1 MRTEDKPPLST
12 VHSTNRQNAKI
23 RIEKTKD
30 EFTLLNKRL
39 QELKEDFETT
49 ETKVV
54 LRPEAEQGGHHGR

>member
-23 RIEKTKD
+23 RLEI

-49 ETKVV
+49 ETK
-54 LRPEAEQGGHHGR
+54 ESCD